1 MLLRRATA
9 RARRGCGTRGLLELR
24 ARPRA
29 GSSYRE
35 AGRNMMLVQS
45 LDAATGLM
53 QWEVVRDEEGGER
66 ASCILKDDG
75 HSAIARS
82 LYLDML
88 NDVARNQAFDQAIKK
103 VVKAG
108 DHVLDIGSGTGLLAM
123 MARRALDEQEQ
134 KSSQALAVATSSS
147 SAELCSN
154 KPSSKKIVSG
164 SVTTCESFL
173 PMAKLARRVVTANG
187 MSDSIRVLCKRS
199 DALVVGSDLVQRAD
213 VLVSEILDSELL
225 GEGLLSTLR
234 HAHAKLLRSNAR
246 VVPHSAT
253 IFCQLVEC
261 SILQQCIVPAPA
273 VDKNT
278 TTENY
283 GVGKKN
289 WSMHVDAL
297 GSHVKL
303 LSAPIKAMDFDFS
316 CPPDG
321 PREFLLEVW
330 PSQAG
335 KVHAIVSWWE
345 LMLDEVGSVTYS
357 TAPAW
362 SRPTCV
368 SQGSCLAS
376 EQQHDHTGRQI
387 AKKSGWRDHWKQ
399 CVWLMPPPLI
409 TTYPGQLLQLKAS
422 HDDVSITYSI
432 RNAQGGLGEMDE
444 ALCTSAYCANNLA
457 PERAWML
464 QNASRVEAMSSVI
477 RKMVVSK
484 QGKHGRVLHCFILD
498 EGQML
503 DLLEQLSSHNVL
515 VTCITRRAKTS
526 GTRFLQPCVTSLEQG
541 QHLRLD
547 DLQHGQIDVVLAEPY
562 YLGLEGSLPWRDL
575 LKFWRM
581 VVSVRHCLS
590 KDGIIVP
597 HRAKLRGL
605 LASLPDLWASRTCLA
620 DVAGFD
626 HSLCNEPLGGVGCLP
641 IVNEMKQ
648 SPLTKGGREDKELIL
663 PYAVWQCG
671 EYKLSVAIKS
681 CSHCSV
687 NQAGTFRTMDALR
700 LRLQPEPSLDA
711 VLYPGQSSGA
721 RALDAIVLWIDW
733 HLDDTGQHILS
744 SGPRIGP
751 CLIKQGVKLLAT
763 PVHMCPQP
771 SNPGHRPVGCGE
783 MQTFATVQAEAACDS
798 CPADNTHTA
807 NEAAHSDA
815 AHTSSAPGLEQREQ
829 LVSSVELRAT
839 FDAGIGSIMCSA
851 SW

>member
-1 MLLRRATA
+1 MLLRRAAA
-9 RARRGCGTRGLLELR
+9 RARCGCGTRGLLPLR
-24 ARPRA
+24 ARSRA

-35 AGRNMMLVQS
+35 GGRNMMLVQS

-53 QWEVVRDEEGGER
+53 QWEVVRDEEGGEA
-66 ASCILKDDG
+66 ASCTLKDDG
-75 HSAIARS
+75 YSALARS

-123 MARRALDEQEQ
+123 MARRALVEQEQ
-134 KSSQALAVATSSS
+134 KSSQALAEAPSSS
-147 SAELCSN
+147 SIEHCSN
-154 KPSSKKIVSG
+154 KPSSNEIVSG

-173 PMAKLARRVVTANG
+173 PMAKLAKRVITANG
-187 MSDSIRVLCKRS
+187 MSNSIRVLCKQS
-199 DALVVGSDLVQRAD
+199 DEMVVGSDLVQRAD

-234 HAHAKLLRSNAR
+234 HAHAKLLRPNAR

-261 SILQQCIVPAPA
+261 DMLPQCVVPAPA

-283 GVGKKN
+283 GAGRKN

-297 GSHVKL
+297 GSNVKL

-362 SRPTCV
+362 LRPTCAP
-368 SQGSCLAS
+368 QGTCVAN
-376 EQQHDHTGRQI
+376 EQQHDHTGRLV
-387 AKKSGWRDHWKQ
+387 KKSEWRDHWKQ
-399 CVWLMPPPLI
+399 CVWLVPPSSI
-409 TTYPGQLLQLKAS
+409 TAHPGQLLQLQAS
-422 HDDVSITYSI
+422 HDD
-432 RNAQGGLGEMDE
+432 MDE
-444 ALCTSAYCANNLA
+444 ALCTSACCGDGDNVT

-464 QNASRVEAMSSVI
+464 QDALRVEAMSSVI
-477 RKMVVSK
+477 REMVVSK
-484 QGKHGRVLHCFILD
+484 QGKHARGLHCLILD
-498 EGQML
+498 DGQML
-503 DLLEQLSSHNVL
+503 DLLEQCFSHNVL
-515 VTCITRRAKTS
+515 VTCITQCAKRS
-526 GTRFLQPCVTSLEQG
+526 KARILQPCTTSLEQG
-541 QHLRLD
+541 QRLRLD

-562 YLGLEGSLPWRDL
+562 FHGLEGSLPWRDL
-575 LKFWRM
+575 LRFWRM
-581 VVSVRHCLS
+581 IVSVRHCLS
-590 KDGIIVP
+590 KDGQIVP

-605 LASLPDLWASRTCLA
+605 LASLPDLWASRTSLA

-626 HSLCNEPLGGVGCLP
+626 HSLCNEPLGGVGRLP
-641 IVNEMKQ
+641 IVRGINQ
-648 SPLTKGGREDKELIL
+648 SHLTKDSRDDKELIL

-671 EYKLSVAIKS
+671 EYKALSEPWTLLEFDF
-681 CSHCSV
+681 
-687 NQAGTFRTMDALR
+687 NQSPALM
-700 LRLQPEPSLDA
+700 
-711 VLYPGQSSGA
+711 QSSTQVNVMEQG
-721 RALDAIVLWIDW
+721 LCHAIVLWIDW

-751 CLIKQGVKLLAT
+751 CLMKQGVKLLAT
-763 PVHMCPQP
+763 PVYISPQP
-771 SNPGHRPVGCGE
+771 LNPGHRPTGCVE
-783 MQTFATVQAEAACDS
+783 MHTLATGQAEAGCNS
-798 CPADNTHTA
+798 SPADNAHTA
-807 NEAAHSDA
+807 NQAAHSNA
-815 AHTSSAPGLEQREQ
+815 AHTSGAPSLEHTEQ
-829 LVSSVELRAT
+829 LVSSVEIRAA
-839 FDAGIGSIMCSA
+839 FDAVSGSIMCSA
-851 SW
+851 LW

>member
-1 MLLRRATA
+1 MLLCRADA
-9 RARRGCGTRGLLELR
+9 RARRGFGTHGLLPLR
-24 ARPRA
+24 ARPQA
-29 GSSYRE
+29 GSSYRKC
-35 AGRNMMLVQS
+35 GSNMMLVQS
-45 LDAATGLM
+45 LDATTGLM

-66 ASCILKDDG
+66 ASCTLKDDG

-88 NDVARNQAFDQAIKK
+88 NDVARNQAFDQAIRK

-123 MARRALDEQEQ
+123 MARRALDEQGQ
-134 KSSQALAVATSSS
+134 KSSQG
-147 SAELCSN
+147 SN
-154 KPSSKKIVSG
+154 KPSSKENVSD
-164 SVTTCESFL
+164 SVTTCEAFL

-199 DALVVGSDLVQRAD
+199 DELVVGSDLVQRAD
-213 VLVSEILDSELL
+213 VLVLL
-225 GEGLLSTLR
+225 L
-234 HAHAKLLRSNAR
+234 
-246 VVPHSAT
+246 
-253 IFCQLVEC
+253 FWQLVEC
-261 SILQQCIVPAPA
+261 EILQQCVVPAPA
-273 VDKNT
+273 IDKKT
-278 TTENY
+278 TTEKY

-297 GSHVKL
+297 GSNLKL

-362 SRPTCV
+362 SRPTCE

-376 EQQHDHTGRQI
+376 EQQHDHKGRQI
-387 AKKSGWRDHWKQ
+387 VKKSAWRDHWKQ
-399 CVWLMPPPLI
+399 CVWLMPPSLI
-409 TTYPGQLLQLKAS
+409 TAHPGELLQLKAS
-422 HDDVSITYSI
+422 HDDVSITYSM
-432 RNAQGGLGEMDE
+432 RDAQGRLGKMNEG
-444 ALCTSAYCANNLA
+444 LCTLSCCGDNLA

-464 QNASRVEAMSSVI
+464 QDASRVEAMSSVI
-477 RKMVVSK
+477 QEMVIS
-484 QGKHGRVLHCFILD
+484 KHGRVLHCFILD

-503 DLLEQLSSHNVL
+503 DLLEHLPNYNVL
-515 VTCITRRAKTS
+515 VTCITQCAKTS
-526 GTRFLQPCVTSLEQG
+526 GPRILQPCTTSLEQG

-575 LKFWRM
+575 LRFWRM

-590 KDGIIVP
+590 KDGQIVP
-597 HRAKLRGL
+597 HKAKLRGL

-620 DVAGFD
+620 DVTGFD

-641 IVNEMKQ
+641 IEDGMKQ
-648 SPLTKGGREDKELIL
+648 LFPTNGGRVNKDLIL

-671 EYKLSVAIKS
+671 EYKALSEPWTLLDFDF
-681 CSHCSV
+681 
-687 NQAGTFRTMDALR
+687 NQSPALM
-700 LRLQPEPSLDA
+700 
-711 VLYPGQSSGA
+711 QSSTQVKAVEQG
-721 RALDAIVLWIDW
+721 LCHAIVLWIDW
-733 HLDDTGQHILS
+733 HLDDIGQHILS

-751 CLIKQGVKLLAT
+751 CLLKQGVKLLAT
-763 PVHMCPQP
+763 PVHLSPQLLH
-771 SNPGHRPVGCGE
+771 PGHKPTGCGE
-783 MQTFATVQAEAACDS
+783 LPIFATGQAEAGYNS
-798 CPADNTHTA
+798 CPADIAHTA
-807 NEAAHSDA
+807 IQAAHSNA
-815 AHTSSAPGLEQREQ
+815 AHTSSAPSLELREQ
-829 LVSSVELRAT
+829 LVSSVEIRAT
-839 FDAGIGSIMCSA
+839 FDAGSGSIMCSA
-851 SW
+851 SL